1 MATKQRGGEIMTG
14 LVSKSPLPMYTIL
27 RMPALHTDHP
37 RWRAQVEARQII
49 VGGNNI
55 VIL

>member
-1 MATKQRGGEIMTG
+1 MTG
-14 LVSKSPLPMYTIL
+14 LVSKSPLHMYIIL
-27 RMPALHTDHP
+27 RMPALHIDHP